1 MKIDIYNGENG
12 EGELI
17 ATFTVSGLDEISA
30 SDLLKKE
37 GVSKPR
43 VTLSF
48 ELSRSG
54 ILLLNKA
61 EAKVEETYFVDAP
74 KPKKTSTLNATSS
87 NETAESSNTTETS
100 QNETKPEKI

>member
-1 MKIDIYNGENG
+1 MKIEVYHGQDG
-12 EGELI
+12 EGEHI
-17 ATFTVSGLDEISA
+17 ATLTVNGLDEIATSE
-30 SDLLKKE
+30 LQKKE
-37 GVSKPR
+37 GVTKPR

-74 KPKKTSTLNATSS
+74 KPKKTANATS
-87 NETAESSNTTETS
+87 NETESNNTETAA
-100 QNETKPEKI
+100 

>member
-1 MKIDIYNGENG
+1 MKIEIYHGQDG
-12 EGELI
+12 EGEHI
-17 ATFTVSGLDEISA
+17 ATFTVNGLDEIA
-30 SDLLKKE
+30 SSELLKKE
-37 GVSKPR
+37 GVTKPR

-61 EAKVEETYFVDAP
+61 EAKVEETYYVDAP
-74 KPKKTSTLNATSS
+74 KPKKSSSNATS
-87 NETAESSNTTETS
+87 NETDANNTEST